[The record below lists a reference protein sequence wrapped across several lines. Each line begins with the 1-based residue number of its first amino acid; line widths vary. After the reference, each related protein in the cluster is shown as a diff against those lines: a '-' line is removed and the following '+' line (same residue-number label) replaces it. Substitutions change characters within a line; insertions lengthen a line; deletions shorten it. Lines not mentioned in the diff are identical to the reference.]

1 MCQNGSASSEQPFVE
16 GRERAEEL
24 ARLLAEVQP
33 ALLRLGA
40 RRGLGREDC
49 EDALQETLMRFHQA
63 QGRVANPVA
72 WLHTVMHRECLR
84 LLGRRQFEREET
96 AERVLEMRARV
107 DSGFAQR
114 LHRVDLGRLL
124 GRLRARE
131 RRLLLLFY
139 FAGVEAR
146 EVARRIGCRTS
157 SLKRLLARARE
168 AARSALRETGS
179 VRSPT
184 EE

>member
-1 MCQNGSASSEQPFVE
+1 MCRDESLSGEHPLDGQGPGWAD
-16 GRERAEEL
+16 L
-24 ARLLAEVQP
+24 ALLLAEARP
-33 ALLRLGA
+33 SLM
-40 RRGLGREDC
+40 RRGAQLGLVREDC
-49 EDALQETLMRFHQA
+49 EDALQETLMRFHQSRE
-63 QGRVANPVA
+63 GVDNPVA
-72 WLHTVMHRECLR
+72 WLHAVMHRECLR
-84 LLGRRQFEREET
+84 VLGRRQFEREET
-96 AERVLEMRARV
+96 AERVLETHARE

-146 EVARRIGCRTS
+146 EVARRIGCRAS

-179 VRSPT
+179 VRSPS